1 MTRILITSALS
12 IRQDLALLVTEY
24 AGIIPDGL
32 LLPY

>member
-1 MTRILITSALS
+1 MTRILITSGLKHQAG
-12 IRQDLALLVTEY
+12 LALLVTEY